1 MVTLLVDAV
10 VSNVVVNDV
19 SNVVVNAVLRVVSVA
34 RDVAVSRLVV

>member
-19 SNVVVNAVLRVVSVA
+19 SNVVVNAVLKVVSVA